1 MIIDLEVLNSVDHI
15 TSDSECVS
23 VSVSEPV
30 SRRISM
36 RNLGLEY
43 LGFHHS
49 NKYKYK

>member
-1 MIIDLEVLNSVDHI
+1 MSGIERATVVHSSDI
-15 TSDSECVS
+15 TDMGKERQGVR
-23 VSVSEPV
+23 E

-43 LGFHHS
+43 LRFHHS